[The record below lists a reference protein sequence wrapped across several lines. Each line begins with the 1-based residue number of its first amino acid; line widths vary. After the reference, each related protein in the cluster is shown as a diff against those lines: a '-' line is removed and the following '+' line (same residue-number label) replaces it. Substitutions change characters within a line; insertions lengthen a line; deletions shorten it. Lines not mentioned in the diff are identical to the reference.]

1 MLSLTLMSVLLSPLS
16 LQAAD
21 IGAGVGS
28 IFGGGIGKIAT
39 EQLKPVIKEGSAE
52 VIGAVTGAVSGEVT
66 GNQVKDK
73 LDKVGNKNG
82 SN

>member
-1 MLSLTLMSVLLSPLS
+1 MGGAAISSSIKGEDPTNSV
-16 LQAAD
+16 
-21 IGAGVGS
+21 IGAGAGS

-39 EQLKPVIKEGSAE
+39 EQLKPIIKEGSAE